1 VVDVKGAQALAQRIA
16 EEAERR
22 ALVEQVLTGEREL
35 EAEEGAPVE
44 RRDLRDD
51 A

>member
-1 VVDVKGAQALAQRIA
+1 VDVKGAQALAQRIA

-22 ALVEQVLTGEREL
+22 ALVEQALAGTREL
-35 EAEEGAPVE
+35 DSEESSPAES
-44 RRDLRDD
+44 RDLGDD